1 MINKLKTIVAW
12 LKADVAINAILWSRI
27 YIGSPQED
35 TQSGIYLN
43 LNIIS
48 EIQNIDVN
56 VRNRVEFRFIGKDSD
71 TNIDELNQIEILVK
85 DYLYNNLEQLWF
97 FKLNNANFYN
107 WYDNLKRPVLIRDYI
122 FYYT

>member
-12 LKADVAINAILWSRI
+12 LKANTAINTILWGRI

-35 TQSGIYLN
+35 TQTWIYLN

-56 VRNRVEFRFIGKDSD
+56 IRDRIEFRYIGKDSD
-71 TNIDELNQIEILVK
+71 TNIDELNQLDILVK
-85 DYLYNNLEQLWF
+85 NYLYNNLDQLWF

-107 WYDNLKRPVLIRDYI
+107 WFDNLKRPVLIRDYI

>member
-27 YIGSPQED
+27 YIWAPQED
-35 TQSGIYLN
+35 TQTGIYLN
-43 LNIIS
+43 LNVIT

-56 VRNRVEFRFIGKDSD
+56 IRNRVEFRFIGKDSD
-71 TNIDELNQIEILVK
+71 TNIDDLNQIEILVK